1 MGRNFSQR
9 PSRLLQIEDEKL
21 AFDFDLACT
30 SRLQIYDNELEQRRL
45 EAMSLGGIAPLLGK
59 PEGKTQRE
67 EGSF

>member
-30 SRLQIYDNELEQRRL
+30 TRLLVFDKERDKQQV
-45 EAMSLGGIAPLLGK
+45 EAMMLGTVSNALQGK
-59 PEGKTQRE
+59 PEKME
-67 EGSF
+67 ERSF